1 MNRKGHYLKNIYF
14 PAIVR
19 LLMAFINFQMS
30 FAMFDLVTA
39 ATAGNWDLFWDHSI
53 VALAYTL
60 AMFPTSILL
69 AYTRGRFIK
78 GALEAMKSDYL
89 KSVFNKNIS
98 EFQRDNNALYLSAIT
113 NDFDLIERDYLE
125 PILTCVFSVIGF
137 GTAILIIAIIS
148 PLFVVIALGIA
159 VINFVVTL
167 FSDRPVKRHNAE
179 RSDMMRDYSGFVKE
193 ALSAYQIIKANDLE
207 SRIQENFAAKS
218 KRVQQKKYVIDK
230 IFSFIFAFQNI
241 NAYLTVFAL
250 LLLVAYQTIMG
261 ALTFAGVIV
270 IFQNIDFFI
279 GPIIEFS
286 ETIPRIKSVK
296 VLFTRIDESL
306 KNKSVYPETADFD
319 TLKHT
324 IEFDKVSF
332 AYDENVVLNQISLE
346 FQKGGKYLIVGPS
359 GGGKSTILR
368 LLRKYFAPTEGDIKV
383 DGISLKDIKKV
394 DYFSKIAN
402 IEQQV
407 FLFEDTLKNNLTLYK
422 EHSDQEIADAIRRAG
437 LEDFVSQH
445 ADGLGRKI
453 VDNGKNISGG
463 EKSRIAIAR
472 GLLNKAEI
480 IFLDEAFASLDLDKA
495 RAIERSVL
503 ALENVTVINVS
514 HVIIKENLD
523 QYDEVITVKNQK
535 VWIRELA
542 SASAAN

>member
-1 MNRKGHYLKNIYF
+1 MKPKRHYLRFLFI
-14 PAIVR
+14 PALAR
-19 LLMAFINFQMS
+19 LVMAFINFQMS
-30 FAMFDLVTA
+30 FAMFDMVTA
-39 ATAGNWDLFWDHSI
+39 ATSGNWDLFWDHSI

-60 AMFPTSILL
+60 ALFPASILL
-69 AYTRGRFIK
+69 AYTRGRFIQ
-78 GALEAMKSDYL
+78 GALGAMKADYL

-98 EFQRDNNALYLSAIT
+98 EFQRENNALYLSALT
-113 NDFDLIERDYLE
+113 SDFDLIERDFLE
-125 PILTCVFSVIGF
+125 PIVTCVFSVIGF
-137 GTAILIIAIIS
+137 GTAILIISLIS

-159 VINFVVTL
+159 VINFFVTL
-167 FSDRPVKRHNAE
+167 FSDRPVKKHNAE

-193 ALSAYQIIKANDLE
+193 ALSAFQIIKANDLE
-207 SRIQENFAAKS
+207 SRIQENFSAKS
-218 KRVQQKKYVIDK
+218 KKVQQKKYVIDK
-230 IFSFIFAFQNI
+230 IFSFIFAFQNV
-241 NAYLTVFAL
+241 NAYLTILTL
-250 LLLVAYQTIMG
+250 LLLVAYQTILG

-286 ETIPRIKSVK
+286 ETIPKIKSVK
-296 VLFTRIDESL
+296 VLFTRIEESL
-306 KNKSVYPETADFD
+306 KNKSTYPETRDFQS
-319 TLKHT
+319 LKQT
-324 IEFDKVSF
+324 IEFDQVSF
-332 AYDENVVLNQISLE
+332 AYDENVVLNQISLQ

-368 LLRKYFAPTEGDIKV
+368 LLRKYFAPTAGDIKI

-422 EHSDQEIADAIRRAG
+422 EHTDDELADAIRKAG
-437 LEDFVSQH
+437 LEDFVNLH
-445 ADGLGRKI
+445 PEGLNRMI

-495 RAIERSVL
+495 RAIEKSVL
-503 ALENVTVINVS
+503 ALAGVTIINVS

-535 VWIRELA
+535 ALRKELA

>member
-1 MNRKGHYLKNIYF
+1 
-14 PAIVR
+14 
-19 LLMAFINFQMS
+19 
-30 FAMFDLVTA
+30 
-39 ATAGNWDLFWDHSI
+39 
-53 VALAYTL
+53 
-60 AMFPTSILL
+60 
-69 AYTRGRFIK
+69 
-78 GALEAMKSDYL
+78 
-89 KSVFNKNIS
+89 
-98 EFQRDNNALYLSAIT
+98 
-113 NDFDLIERDYLE
+113 
-125 PILTCVFSVIGF
+125 VIGF
-137 GTAILIIAIIS
+137 GTAILIISLIS
-148 PLFVVIALGIA
+148 PFFVVIALGIA
-159 VINFVVTL
+159 VINFIVTL
-167 FSDRPVKRHNAE
+167 FSDRPVKKHNAE

-193 ALSAYQIIKANDLE
+193 ALSAFQIIKANDLE
-207 SRIQENFAAKS
+207 SRIEENFSAKS
-218 KRVQQKKYVIDK
+218 KKVQQKKYVIDK
-230 IFSFIFAFQNI
+230 IFSFIFAFQNV
-241 NAYLTVFAL
+241 NAYLTILTL
-250 LLLVAYQTIMG
+250 LLLVAYQTILG

-286 ETIPRIKSVK
+286 ETIPKIRSVK
-296 VLFTRIDESL
+296 VLFTRIEESL
-306 KNKSVYPETADFD
+306 KNKSTYPETADFS

-332 AYDENVVLNQISLE
+332 AYDENIVLNQISLQ

-368 LLRKYFAPTEGDIKV
+368 LLRKYFAPSDGDIKI

-422 EHSDQEIADAIRRAG
+422 EHTDDELADAIRKAG
-437 LEDFVSQH
+437 LEDFVNLH
-445 ADGLGRKI
+445 PEGLNRMI

-495 RAIERSVL
+495 RAIEKSVL
-503 ALENVTVINVS
+503 TLEGVTVINVS

-523 QYDEVITVKNQK
+523 HYDEVITVKNQK
-535 VWIRELA
+535 ALRKELT
-542 SASAAN
+542 SATATN

>member
-1 MNRKGHYLKNIYF
+1 
-14 PAIVR
+14 
-19 LLMAFINFQMS
+19 
-30 FAMFDLVTA
+30 
-39 ATAGNWDLFWDHSI
+39 
-53 VALAYTL
+53 
-60 AMFPTSILL
+60 
-69 AYTRGRFIK
+69 
-78 GALEAMKSDYL
+78 
-89 KSVFNKNIS
+89 
-98 EFQRDNNALYLSAIT
+98 
-113 NDFDLIERDYLE
+113 
-125 PILTCVFSVIGF
+125 
-137 GTAILIIAIIS
+137 
-148 PLFVVIALGIA
+148 
-159 VINFVVTL
+159 
-167 FSDRPVKRHNAE
+167 
-179 RSDMMRDYSGFVKE
+179 
-193 ALSAYQIIKANDLE
+193 
-207 SRIQENFAAKS
+207 
-218 KRVQQKKYVIDK
+218 
-230 IFSFIFAFQNI
+230 
-241 NAYLTVFAL
+241 
-250 LLLVAYQTIMG
+250 LLVAYQTIMG